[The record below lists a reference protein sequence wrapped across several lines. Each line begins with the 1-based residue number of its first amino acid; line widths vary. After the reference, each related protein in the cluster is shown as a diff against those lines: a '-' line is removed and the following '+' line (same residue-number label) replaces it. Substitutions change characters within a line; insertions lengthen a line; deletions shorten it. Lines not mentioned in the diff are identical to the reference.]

1 MFDFRGNSGIHCH
14 DVDYVIDYYKL
25 NFRNLSVL
33 SDCQATTTLST
44 RNYSTQNQLG
54 TTGGTIITSGNYS
67 FMTASSYSTSAG
79 SVNESTELL
88 IPVLITVFVIIVTV
102 LLLILSNLFIY
113 RRKRAKVIPYR
124 DNQCVYIE
132 LSEPA

>member
-1 MFDFRGNSGIHCH
+1 
-14 DVDYVIDYYKL
+14 
-25 NFRNLSVL
+25 
-33 SDCQATTTLST
+33 
-44 RNYSTQNQLG
+44 
-54 TTGGTIITSGNYS
+54 
-67 FMTASSYSTSAG
+67 MTASSYSTSAG

-102 LLLILSNLFIY
+102 LLLILSILFIY

-124 DNQCVYIE
+124 DNQSVYIE